1 MRFPILQLLSKH
13 TFQHLL
19 KNSGTKWLIVLF
31 NALLFFALLAAYSSS
46 LEHTHTLDHY
56 SHEVREKWENNPDK
70 HPHRM
75 AHYGYV
81 AFRQKYP
88 LSFFDYG
95 MDSYLGNA
103 VFLEAHRQNTINFSE
118 ASLSNG
124 LLRFGEISAAL
135 ILQLLVPLLLF
146 FWGFALIAG
155 EREQGTLRLLLAQG
169 TSWSELI
176 LGKTLGLFYLS
187 LTLLLPSVLLA
198 LGLLL
203 FHPLFA
209 QTSDVILSFGLLAA
223 GYLIYLFI
231 MSLLAVWVSAICKTS
246 KTALI
251 QLIGC
256 WLFFTLM
263 LPKLAQVTGQVFY
276 PSPSKIEFDTAVEH
290 ELIQQGDSHNPDDPH
305 YTALKDSLLAAH
317 QVSSTKD
324 LPFNFSGYVMREGE
338 RLSTETFRRHKL
350 HLMERYQQQQNLL
363 RWTAVVNPYIAIKN
377 LSMAMSGTDFLAY
390 RNFQDQTEEY
400 RYDLAQT
407 MNELQIKHISNN
419 ASSSADKKAVISQQ
433 YWKDFADFQHQFLSF
448 KAMAKQEALSIFSL
462 LFWLAGLLFL
472 ANFSTKNLKAF

>member
-1 MRFPILQLLSKH
+1 MRLRILQLLSKH
-13 TFQHLL
+13 TLQHLL
-19 KNSGTKWLIVLF
+19 KNSSTKWLIGVFNVL
-31 NALLFFALLAAYSSS
+31 LLFALMAAYSSS
-46 LEHTHTLDHY
+46 LEQAHTLDHY
-56 SHEVREKWENNPDK
+56 SHDVRERWENNPDK

-155 EREQGTLRLLLAQG
+155 EREQGRLRLLLAQG
-169 TSWSELI
+169 TNWSELI
-176 LGKTLGLFYLS
+176 IGKTLGLFALS
-187 LTLLLPSVLLA
+187 LMLLLPSTIVALILLF
-198 LGLLL
+198 
-203 FHPLFA
+203 FHPLLA
-209 QTSDVILSFGLLAA
+209 NAPDVLLSFGTLAV

-231 MSLLAVWVSAICKTS
+231 MSLLAVWISATCQTS

-276 PSPSKIEFDTAVEH
+276 PSPSKIEFDTAVEE
-290 ELIQQGDSHNPDDPH
+290 ELLEQGDSHNPDDPH
-305 YTALKDSLLAAH
+305 FKGLKDSLLAAY
-317 QVSSTKD
+317 QVRSTKE
-324 LPFNFSGYVMREGE
+324 LPFNFSGYIMREGE
-338 RLSTETFRRHKL
+338 RLSTETFRRHQSQ
-350 HLMERYQQQQNLL
+350 LMNRYQQQQNLL
-363 RWTAVVNPYIAIKN
+363 RWTAAINPYIAIKN
-377 LSMAMSGTDFLAY
+377 LSMAMSGTNFLAY
-390 RNFQDQTEEY
+390 RNFQDQAEEY
-400 RYDLAQT
+400 RYNLAQT
-407 MNELQIKHISNN
+407 MNELQIKYISNN
-419 ASSSADKKAVISQQ
+419 ASSSADKKARISQQ

-448 KAMAKQEALSIFSL
+448 KTIIKHESLSL
-462 LFWLAGLLFL
+462 LSLLLWLAGLLFL
-472 ANFSTKNLKAF
+472 ATFSTRNLKAF

>member
-1 MRFPILQLLSKH
+1 MRRSILQLLSKH
-13 TFQHLL
+13 TFQNLL
-19 KNSGTKWLIVLF
+19 KSNSTKWLIGLF
-31 NALLFFALLAAYSSS
+31 NVLLLFALLAAYSSS
-46 LEHTHTLDHY
+46 LEQAHTLDHY
-56 SHEVREKWENNPDK
+56 SQEVRERWESNPDK

-118 ASLSNG
+118 ASLSSS

-146 FWGFALIAG
+146 FWGFSLIAK
-155 EREQGTLRLLLAQG
+155 EREQGTLQLLLAQG

-176 LGKTLGLFYLS
+176 IGKTLGLFYLS
-187 LTLLLPSVLLA
+187 LMLLLPSVVVA
-198 LGLLL
+198 LGLLF
-203 FHPLFA
+203 FHPLF
-209 QTSDVILSFGLLAA
+209 TETPDVVLSFGTLAM

-231 MSLLAVWVSAICKTS
+231 MSLLAVWISATCQTS

-276 PSPSKIEFDTAVEH
+276 PSPSKIEFDTAVEE
-290 ELIQQGDSHNPDDPH
+290 ELIEQGDSHDPNDPH
-305 YTALKDSLLAAH
+305 FKGLKDSLLAVY
-317 QVSSTKD
+317 QVSSTD
-324 LPFNFSGYVMREGE
+324 ELPFNFSGYVMREGE
-338 RLSTETFRRHKL
+338 RMSTETFRRHQL
-350 HLMERYQQQQNLL
+350 QLMERYQQQQNLI
-363 RWTAVVNPYIAIKN
+363 RWTALINPYIAIKN

-390 RNFQDQTEEY
+390 RNFQDQTEAY

-407 MNELQIKHISNN
+407 MNELQIKYVSNN
-419 ASSSADKKAVISQQ
+419 TSSSADKKSRISQQ
-433 YWKDFADFQHQFLSF
+433 HWKDFPDFQYQFLSF
-448 KAMAKQEALSIFSL
+448 KSIFQHEILSLFSL
-462 LFWLAGLLFL
+462 LLWLAGLLCL
-472 ANFSTKNLKAF
+472 ANFSTQNLKAF

>member
-1 MRFPILQLLSKH
+1 MRRSILQLLSKH
-13 TFQHLL
+13 TFQNLL
-19 KNSGTKWLIVLF
+19 KSNSTKWLIGLF
-31 NALLFFALLAAYSSS
+31 NVLLLFALLAAYSSS
-46 LEHTHTLDHY
+46 LEQAHTLDHY
-56 SHEVREKWENNPDK
+56 SQEVRERWESNPDK

-118 ASLSNG
+118 ASLSSS

-146 FWGFALIAG
+146 FWGFSLIAK
-155 EREQGTLRLLLAQG
+155 EREQGTLQLLLAQG

-176 LGKTLGLFYLS
+176 IGKTLGLFYLS
-187 LTLLLPSVLLA
+187 LVLLLPSVVVA
-198 LGLLL
+198 LGLLF
-203 FHPLFA
+203 FHPSF
-209 QTSDVILSFGLLAA
+209 TETPDVVLSFGTLAM

-231 MSLLAVWVSAICKTS
+231 MSLLAVWISATCQTS

-276 PSPSKIEFDTAVEH
+276 PSPSKIEFDTAVEE
-290 ELIQQGDSHNPDDPH
+290 ELIEQG
-305 YTALKDSLLAAH
+305 
-317 QVSSTKD
+317 
-324 LPFNFSGYVMREGE
+324 
-338 RLSTETFRRHKL
+338 
-350 HLMERYQQQQNLL
+350 
-363 RWTAVVNPYIAIKN
+363 
-377 LSMAMSGTDFLAY
+377 
-390 RNFQDQTEEY
+390 
-400 RYDLAQT
+400 
-407 MNELQIKHISNN
+407 
-419 ASSSADKKAVISQQ
+419 
-433 YWKDFADFQHQFLSF
+433 
-448 KAMAKQEALSIFSL
+448 
-462 LFWLAGLLFL
+462 
-472 ANFSTKNLKAF
+472 

>member
-1 MRFPILQLLSKH
+1 MRFRILQILSKH

-19 KNSGTKWLIVLF
+19 KNSSTKWLIGLF
-31 NALLFFALLAAYSSS
+31 NALLLFALLAAYSSS
-46 LEHTHTLDHY
+46 LEQAHTLDHY
-56 SHEVREKWENNPDK
+56 SHEVRERWESSPDK

-187 LTLLLPSVLLA
+187 LTLLLPSTIIALA
-198 LGLLL
+198 LLF

-209 QTSDVILSFGLLAA
+209 EVPDVILSFGLLAV

-231 MSLLAVWVSAICKTS
+231 MSMLAVWISATCQTS

-276 PSPSKIEFDTAVEH
+276 PSPSKIEFDTAVEE
-290 ELIQQGDSHNPDDPH
+290 ELIEQGDSHDPNDPH
-305 YTALKDSLLAAH
+305 FKGLKDSLLAVY
-317 QVSSTKD
+317 QVSSTD
-324 LPFNFSGYVMREGE
+324 ELPFNFSGYVMREGE
-338 RLSTETFRRHKL
+338 RLSTETFRTHQLR
-350 HLMERYQQQQNLL
+350 LMERYQQQQNLL
-363 RWTAVVNPYIAIKN
+363 RWTAVINPYIAIKN

-390 RNFQDQTEEY
+390 RNFQDQAEEY
-400 RYDLAQT
+400 RYNLAQT
-407 MNELQIKHISNN
+407 MNELQIKYVGNN
-419 ASSSADKKAVISQQ
+419 TSSSADKKSAISQQ
-433 YWKDFADFQHQFLSF
+433 HWKDFADFQHQFLSF
-448 KAMAKQEALSIFSL
+448 KTIAKNESLSL
-462 LFWLAGLLFL
+462 LSLFLWLIGLLFL
-472 ANFSTKNLKAF
+472 AIFSTRNLKAF